1 MRKGAKNRLSFI
13 TLATTNPLKSDLHF
27 LFQMKECK
35 NVLRIFL
42 ILIISYSSILSL
54 KSQTSISVMES
65 RLKSAKGIDKY
76 ELLYDL
82 TKSYL
87 RKSGKKSIKYGKQS
101 LKVAQELQNKNLEA
115 NSLNLLG
122 TAYLQNGDYKQ
133 AIKSFETEYAIR
145 KEQKGTVGGY
155 TTLYN
160 IGLAY
165 KEWGKES
172 KAIPI
177 YQEVLEKA
185 KKNENPALVFEC
197 YESIIEM
204 LKANRDYRE
213 AFDMFESYMAYK
225 NKLVIGSKNRKLKIL
240 ETKLVEGKVQI
251 KKTKQQV
258 ETLVTDTATK
268 SAKISNLVDET
279 TEQKVTISEQQEEN
293 RRQRQWLIAFVGFLG
308 IISIFSFALY
318 IQVQAKKRANLLL
331 TEKNA
336 QIQEQNEEIALQ
348 AELLHVKNVQL
359 QDSHEEVSA
368 QAEQLEHANKE
379 LHFQNEQITQSIHYA
394 SRIQN
399 AMLPQ
404 KELLDE
410 VLPENMIFFQPR
422 DIVSGDFYWF
432 RKFENRV
439 FLAAVDC
446 TGHGVP
452 GAFMSM
458 LGISFLDNIVR
469 KNNNIKPNEILE
481 TLRRKIKRTLNQTG
495 KEYENTDGM
504 DISLCVLDTDSNTI
518 QFAGA
523 HNPLYLVRN
532 NELHI
537 YKADKQP
544 VGIFFREIDFT
555 NNEINVQKGDCIY
568 LFSDGY
574 IDQFGGEN
582 NKRFK
587 SKNFNDLLLAV
598 HQKPME
604 EQKNILK
611 ETINNWKRNFNQ
623 TDDILVM
630 GWRV

>member
-1 MRKGAKNRLSFI
+1 MRNTLSSI
-13 TLATTNPLKSDLHF
+13 TNTNTKLLKSNLHI
-27 LFQMKECK
+27 LFQMISHRLVYR
-35 NVLRIFL
+35 VLLVF
-42 ILIISYSSILSL
+42 IISSCSFLSL
-54 KSQTSISVMES
+54 KSQTSISVMKN

-76 ELLYDL
+76 ELLYDI

-87 RKSGKKSIKYGKQS
+87 LTSERKSINYGKQTLAVAHQ
-101 LKVAQELQNKNLEA
+101 LKNKELEA

-122 TAYLQNGDYKQ
+122 TAYLQKKDYRQ
-133 AIKSFETEYAIR
+133 AIKSFEAEYAIR
-145 KEQKGTVGGY
+145 KEQKRTGGGY

-160 IGLAY
+160 IGLVY

-204 LKANRDYRE
+204 LKAKRDYKK
-213 AFDMFESYMAYK
+213 AFDMFENYMAYK
-225 NKLVIGSKNRKLKIL
+225 NKLVIGSKDKKLKIL
-240 ETKLVEGKVQI
+240 ETKLVEDKVQI

-293 RRQRQWLIAFVGFLG
+293 RRQRLWLIAFVSFFCVIL
-308 IISIFSFALY
+308 IFSFALY

-359 QDSHEEVSA
+359 KDSHEEVSA

-379 LHFQNEQITQSIHYA
+379 LHFQNEQITQSILYA

-404 KELLDE
+404 KESLDE
-410 VLPENMIFFQPR
+410 VLPENMIFFKPR

-432 RKFENRV
+432 RKFENRI

-458 LGISFLDNIVR
+458 LGISFLDTIVR

-481 TLRRKIKRTLNQTG
+481 ALRRKIKRTLNQTG
-495 KEYENTDGM
+495 KDYENTDGM
-504 DISLCVLDTDSNTI
+504 DMSLCILDTDSSTM

-532 NELHI
+532 NELQI

-544 VGIFFREIDFT
+544 VGYFFREVDFT
-555 NNEINVQKGDCIY
+555 NNEINVQKDDCIY

-587 SKNFNDLLLAV
+587 SKSFKDLLLAI
-598 HQKPME
+598 HQKPMK
-604 EQKNILK
+604 EQSMIL
-611 ETINNWKRNFNQ
+611 ERTINDWRQNFSQ

-630 GWRV
+630 GVRV